1 MDLERAVGGGTRFG
15 GHYVQGHVD
24 CVAEITSV
32 TEGVEGGVRYRFR
45 PVGKGSE
52 GVSKFVVKKGFVCLD
67 GASLTV
73 TEVGRTEGGGE
84 GWFEV
89 MLVEY
94 TRERIVV
101 AKKGVGEKVNL
112 EVDVMGKYVLESVE
126 RTVRG
131 VLEGGAGDEIGE
143 VFIERVAR
151 RVAEILKAEGK

>member
-1 MDLERAVGGGTRFG
+1 SISVNGVCLTVTELSSDRDTFTAELAPETLALTNLGELKPGDAVDLERAVGGGTRFG

-73 TEVGRTEGGGE
+73 TEVGRTEG
-84 GWFEV
+84 
-89 MLVEY
+89 
-94 TRERIVV
+94 
-101 AKKGVGEKVNL
+101 
-112 EVDVMGKYVLESVE
+112 
-126 RTVRG
+126 
-131 VLEGGAGDEIGE
+131 
-143 VFIERVAR
+143 
-151 RVAEILKAEGK
+151 